1 MSAQNSP
8 SLVKSRFRQV
18 YGGLLI
24 LWIAGGVAIYGA
36 TTRVLHGE
44 VLKARASYLSSL
56 VRSQQKEIEVFR
68 DRALR
73 DELIKSEVI
82 QSDQEFSL
90 LVPAKNRDQLEALLD
105 ECSFLTPEVCLSST
119 FSLVLVGSTS
129 KDPFLAASVVYLKTE
144 ALQSM
149 GSLWIWM
156 LVGILGLG
164 IFALITGFGIRAQE
178 KFFVE
183 KIELLMSAIKQV
195 HARLKTP
202 EPNTSDTSKDEFDA
216 VSQTV
221 EQLGA
226 DLNDKIEQVDRYKK
240 WLTRH
245 TQREQLKETLEQSAH
260 NLRAPLEEGLVFFES
275 LQEFN
280 FDMPKDKFSKSIVT
294 LVKRFEDGIEAL
306 ESAMSST
313 SKKVDKK
320 EAIFIGE
327 IFGELEIGFNEYFHS
342 SSFKTFVD
350 VDPDLG
356 SKQIYASSG
365 ALMSVF
371 WNLAR
376 NSFEAKADGTINFSI
391 EESGAFIS
399 IRISDNGPGI
409 RHLSSDEVFSEFIT
423 SKTQGT
429 GLGMS
434 SVKRVIEDHEGN
446 IDLIK
451 SDFGAVFK
459 IELPLMPSNNRSKG
473 LANV

>member
-1 MSAQNSP
+1 MATQESP
-8 SLVKSRFRQV
+8 SLVRSRFRQA

-24 LWIAGGVAIYGA
+24 LWFAGGMAIYFV
-36 TTRVLHGE
+36 TTRVLHDE

-82 QSDQEFSL
+82 KSDQDFTL
-90 LVPAKNRDQLEALLD
+90 LVPANNRDQIESLLLK
-105 ECSFLTPEVCLSST
+105 CNFLTTEVCLSST
-119 FSLVLVGSTS
+119 FSIVLVGSDY
-129 KDPFLAASVVYLKTE
+129 KAPFAAASIVYLKTE
-144 ALQSM
+144 TLQSM
-149 GSLWIWM
+149 GALWIWM

-202 EPNTSDTSKDEFDA
+202 ESKTSEKSKDEFDA

-260 NLRAPLEEGLVFFES
+260 NLRAPLEEGLMFFES
-275 LQEFN
+275 LLEFDS
-280 FDMPKDKFSKSIVT
+280 DMPKEKFNKSVST
-294 LVKRFEDGIEAL
+294 LIRRFEDGINSL

-320 EAIFIGE
+320 EPIFIGE
-327 IFGELEIGFNEYFHS
+327 IFGELETGFNDYFRS
-342 SSFKTFVD
+342 SSFKAFVD
-350 VDPDLG
+350 MDPDLG
-356 SKQIYASSG
+356 SKQIFASSG

-376 NSFEAKADGTINFSI
+376 NSFEAKTDGTINFSVEDEGI
-391 EESGAFIS
+391 FMS

-423 SKTQGT
+423 SKSHGT
-429 GLGMS
+429 GLGLS
-434 SVKRVIEDHEGN
+434 SVKRVIEDHDGS
-446 IDLIK
+446 IVLAK
-451 SDFGAVFK
+451 SDFGAVFEIK
-459 IELPLMPSNNRSKG
+459 IPLLSVIARSKG
-473 LANV
+473 TANV